1 MFHGKHILVGVTG
14 GIAAYKSAL
23 LVREFIKGG
32 AHVKVIMTK
41 GACDFITPLTLSVL
55 SKNPVY
61 TEFFNPQTGEWNNHV
76 DLGLWADAFIIAPA
90 TANSLG
96 KMASGIS
103 DNLLLATYLSA
114 RCPVFVAPAMDLDMY
129 KHPATLANLAKLQEH
144 GIHIIPAENG
154 ELASGL
160 SGEGRMAEP
169 PHILE
174 FVRQHFSQSLPL
186 FGKKVLITAGPTYEP
201 LDPVRFIGNRST
213 GLMGIE
219 IARIFAEKGAEVN
232 LVIGPT
238 HLDIPKGVKAEH
250 VGTAQEMADRVF
262 AQAENA
268 DYIICAAAVAD
279 YRPEQA
285 ATEKIKKDGDTLDVH
300 LVKNV
305 DILSTLGKTKK
316 DHQILVGFALET
328 QNEAENAL
336 GKLHRKNA
344 DIIVLNSLR
353 DSGAGF
359 GTPTNKITIFDK
371 HGNRENFEQKSKN
384 KVAED
389 IVNKAVSLA
398 SKQIA

>member
-32 AHVKVIMTK
+32 AQVKVIMTP

-76 DLGLWADAFIIAPA
+76 ELGLWADAFVIAPA

-96 KMASGIS
+96 KMVSGIS

-129 KHPATLANLAKLQEH
+129 KHPATLENIQKLEEH
-144 GIHIIPAENG
+144 GVHIIPAESG

-169 PHILE
+169 VNISA
-174 FVRQHFSQSLPL
+174 FISQSFAKNQPL
-186 FGKKVLITAGPTYEP
+186 YGKKALITAGPTYEA

-219 IARIFAEKGAEVN
+219 IAREFHALGAEVH
-232 LVIGPT
+232 LVIGPS
-238 HLDIPKGVKAEH
+238 HLEIPTGILTTRVE
-250 VGTAQEMADRVF
+250 TAQQMANSVF
-262 AQAENA
+262 AVSESA
-268 DYIICAAAVAD
+268 DFIVCAAAVAD
-279 YRPEQA
+279 YRPVNPSA
-285 ATEKIKKDGDTLDVH
+285 EKIKKHGDTLDIQ
-300 LVKNV
+300 LVKNT
-305 DILSTLGKTKK
+305 DILSELGKRKK
-316 DHQILVGFALET
+316 EGQILVGFALET
-328 QNEAENAL
+328 QNEEENAL
-336 GKLHRKNA
+336 GKLQRKNA
-344 DIIVLNSLR
+344 DMIVLNSLR
-353 DSGAGF
+353 DAGAGF

-371 HGNRENFEQKSKN
+371 HGQRENFDRKEKN
-384 KVAED
+384 KVAVD
-389 IVNKAVSLA
+389 IVNKAVSMA
-398 SKQIA
+398 TIK

>member
-1 MFHGKHILVGVTG
+1 MLHGKHILVGVTG

-23 LVREFIKGG
+23 LVRELIKGG

-61 TEFFNPQTGEWNNHV
+61 TEFFDPQTGSWNNHV
-76 DLGLWADAFIIAPA
+76 ELGIWADAFIIAPA

-96 KMASGIS
+96 KMVAGIS

-129 KHPATLANLAKLQEH
+129 KHPATLENLQKLAER
-144 GIHIIPAENG
+144 GVDIIPAENG

-169 PHILE
+169 ANIVE
-174 FVRQHFSQSLPL
+174 FVINVFSQGKPL

-219 IARIFAEKGAEVN
+219 IAKEFYDQGAEVD
-232 LVIGPT
+232 LVIGPS
-238 HLDIPKGVKAEH
+238 HIEIPNGIQAIRVE
-250 VGTAQEMADRVF
+250 TAQDMAERVF
-262 AQAENA
+262 ERSDNA
-268 DYIICAAAVAD
+268 DFIICAAAVAD
-279 YRPEQA
+279 YRPA
-285 ATEKIKKDGDTLDVH
+285 NPSVEKIKKHGDTLDVQFI
-300 LVKNV
+300 KNT
-305 DILSTLGKTKK
+305 DILSELGKRKK
-316 DHQILVGFALET
+316 PGQVLVGFALET
-328 QNEAENAL
+328 QNEEANAL
-336 GKLHRKNA
+336 DKLQRKNA
-344 DIIVLNSLR
+344 DMIVLNSLR
-353 DSGAGF
+353 EPGAGF
-359 GTPTNKITIFDK
+359 ATSTNKIIIFDK
-371 HGNRENFEQKSKN
+371 YGNHEDFERKSKN

-389 IVNKAVSLA
+389 IVNKAVNLS
-398 SKQIA
+398 SIK